1 MNPNFK
7 LAPSILSADFSN
19 LKSALDICTKGGA
32 HWIHVDVMDNQFVPN
47 LTIGP
52 PVVKSLRPKT
62 NKFLDVHMMVIN
74 PENLVESFAK
84 SGADMITFHV
94 EATNDVQS
102 VIDLIKAT
110 GTQVGLSIK
119 PSTKLEEIEPFY
131 DQLDLILV
139 MSVEPGFGGQ
149 GYIESS
155 TERVMKIK
163 ARLKELCLQDRVLIE
178 VDGGIKLHNAK
189 KVIDAGADVLVA
201 GSAVFGADDPVQTIK
216 DCLLYTSPS
225 PRDISGSRMPSS
237 A

>member
-1 MNPNFK
+1 MTSEFK
-7 LAPSILSADFSN
+7 LAPSILSADFAD
-19 LKSALDICTKGGA
+19 LKLALAQCESGGA

-84 SGADMITFHV
+84 AGADMITFHV

-201 GSAVFGADDPVQTIK
+201 GSAVFGTDDPVQTIK
-216 DCLLYTSPS
+216 DLYNL
-225 PRDISGSRMPSS
+225 
-237 A
+237 

>member
-1 MNPNFK
+1 MASQFK
-7 LAPSILSADFSN
+7 LAPSILSADFSD
-19 LKSALDICTKGGA
+19 LKSALTQCESGGA
-32 HWIHVDVMDNQFVPN
+32 HWIHIDVMDNQFVPN

-84 SGADMITFHV
+84 AGADMITFHI

-119 PSTKLEEIEPFY
+119 PSTELSEIEPFY

-155 TERVMKIK
+155 TDRVKIIK

-201 GSAVFGADDPVQTIK
+201 GSAVFGTNDPAQTIK
-216 DCLLYTSPS
+216 DFYNL
-225 PRDISGSRMPSS
+225 
-237 A
+237 

>member
-1 MNPNFK
+1 MTSEFK
-7 LAPSILSADFSN
+7 LAPSILSADFSD
-19 LKSALDICTKGGA
+19 LKSALTQCESGGA
-32 HWIHVDVMDNQFVPN
+32 HWIHIDVMDNQFVPN

-84 SGADMITFHV
+84 AGADMITFHV

-119 PSTKLEEIEPFY
+119 PSTELSEIEPYY
-131 DQLDLILV
+131 DQLDLVLV

-155 TERVMKIK
+155 TDRVKIIK

-201 GSAVFGADDPVQTIK
+201 GSAVFGTNDPAQTIK
-216 DCLLYTSPS
+216 DFYNL
-225 PRDISGSRMPSS
+225 
-237 A
+237 